1 MVILMHRITSYKFIN
16 NNKNKNILFLH
27 GWGCDY
33 TYFTN
38 IASKI
43 DNANCLLI
51 DLLNFGKNEIIEK
64 PLTFNDYIDSIVAFL
79 KEKQIKIN
87 IIIGHSFGG
96 KLAIYLTKY
105 IDVSSLILFAPSIY
119 NKRRGLKY
127 YSKIL
132 FYKIIKRIKKFKKY
146 LNKFGSDDYKYLS
159 GFMKKTM
166 SNIINFSVD
175 EQVKK
180 YNNPIIL
187 IFGIN
192 DKTTPIY
199 LAKKIKRR
207 AKDAYLFKIDG
218 DHFAFLNNNLFSLNV
233 IKEMV
238 EKI

>member
-1 MVILMHRITSYKFIN
+1 MHRITSYKFIN

-27 GWGCDY
+27 GWGCNY